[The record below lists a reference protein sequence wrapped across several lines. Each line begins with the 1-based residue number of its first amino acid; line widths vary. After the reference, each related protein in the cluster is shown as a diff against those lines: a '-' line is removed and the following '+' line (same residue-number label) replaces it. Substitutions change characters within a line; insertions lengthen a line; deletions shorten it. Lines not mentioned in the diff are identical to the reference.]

1 MEKTIKIGKHEYKM
15 HSSAYTQFKYK
26 NDTGRS
32 LMADIDAFEKKY
44 GNLLK
49 GNDEVFLTQ
58 IDDIVEIAFRL
69 AYTMASEA
77 GDPQVQSFESF
88 LKSIDDYYDDPTW
101 LNEVVELAT
110 NPFRGGIQE
119 TQNNEQPAN

>member
-32 LMADIDAFEKKY
+32 LMDDIKEFTNKY
-44 GNLLK
+44 SDMLK
-49 GNDEVFLTQ
+49 GNEEVFLTQ
-58 IDDIVEIAFRL
+58 INDIVETAFRL

-77 GDPQVQSFESF
+77 GDPGATNFESF
-88 LKSIDDYYDDPTW
+88 LKDIDDYYDNPSW

-110 NPFRGGIQE
+110 YPFRGGIQE
-119 TQNNEQPAN
+119 SQNNEQPAS